1 MSRSRF
7 VPARMRGALMRLRV
21 AGKLTMF
28 PVMQLDSPEPS
39 ECLMQL
45 RKQAKQDKM
54 RVNYYPRVARE
65 INILPAFP

>member
-1 MSRSRF
+1 MSRNRF
-7 VPARMRGALMRLRV
+7 VPARMRV
-21 AGKLTMF
+21 ARKLTMF

-65 INILPAFP
+65 IDILPAFP